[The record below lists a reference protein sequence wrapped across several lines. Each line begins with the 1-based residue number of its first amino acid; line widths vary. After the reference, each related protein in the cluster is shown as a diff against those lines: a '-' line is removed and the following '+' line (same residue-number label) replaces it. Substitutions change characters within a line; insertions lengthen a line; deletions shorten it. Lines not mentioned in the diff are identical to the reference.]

1 MPILDRTQLDP
12 SDKLHLLAKTLIC
25 QAHGN
30 ITSLANEFSIS
41 RKAVC
46 TARNALQTALNTLVS
61 DKKELDCIVS
71 VAVDKSQLRRSI
83 VALSITSANSI
94 RAIQEQIPIIYP
106 GCSVSF
112 GYIQG
117 VIIEAQKNAAVFN
130 KTVPLTNIENIAID
144 EMYSQGD
151 PVLAGIDLDNGYLFS
166 LSHETSRN
174 GETWA
179 RVLGEAKEQGMNPKH
194 VVKDGAK
201 GIAKGITMT
210 FDDIEQRDDAF
221 HAVYLASK
229 SRSKLEHRAY
239 RHITYEAVA
248 EKRCLKPSAAK
259 NNRSLAKSF
268 DWAKKK
274 CLDAIDRYTFA
285 SQAVQKIR
293 QAFCCIN
300 FKNGELI
307 TPDGALKLLTQ
318 AIELLRQT
326 EHRDCVSVALYLENR
341 LTGLTSA
348 TSALYQRLSA
358 LRCQYSDVVISL
370 TCRIIE
376 RKRKLK
382 KMNQWKRSEV
392 IIEMAGAYYLLKH
405 ELIDTEVTKVMS
417 KIEHLLQTR
426 HMASSAIEGFNA
438 TLRTYLYAR
447 KGVNQG
453 FLELFKAWYNLRNRR
468 NGPRKGLS
476 AYESLTGKCVN
487 DWLTL
492 IGFPPSPTIH

>member
-1 MPILDRTQLDP
+1 MPILDRTQLEP
-12 SDKLHLLAKTLIC
+12 SDKLHLLAKTLCC

-30 ITSLANEFSIS
+30 ITSLANDFSIS
-41 RKAVC
+41 RKAVYA
-46 TARNALQTALNTLVS
+46 ARDALQVALNALIS
-61 DKKELDCIVS
+61 DKEKSDCIIS
-71 VAVDKSQLRRSI
+71 VAVDKFQLRRAI

-94 RAIQEQIPIIYP
+94 RAIQDQIPIIYP

-117 VIIEAQKNAAVFN
+117 VIIEAQKNAALFN
-130 KTVPLTNIENIAID
+130 KTVPLANIKSIAID
-144 EMYSQGD
+144 EMFSQGD
-151 PVLAGIDLDNGYLFS
+151 PVLAGIDLDSGYLFS
-166 LSHETSRN
+166 LSHETSRD

-179 RVLGEAKEQGMNPKH
+179 RVLGEAKAQGMAPKH

-201 GIAKGITMT
+201 GIAKGIEIT
-210 FDDIEQRDDAF
+210 FDEIEQRDDAF

-229 SRSKLEHRAY
+229 ARLKLARKAY
-239 RHITYEAVA
+239 RYIDYEAKA
-248 EKRCLKPSAAK
+248 EKKHLKTSPENK
-259 NNRSLAKSF
+259 RSLAKSL
-268 DWAKKK
+268 DWAKKR
-274 CLDAIDRYTFA
+274 CTDAIERYTFA
-285 SQAVQKIR
+285 GQAVQKIR

-300 FKNGELI
+300 FKSGELM
-307 TPDGALKLLTQ
+307 TPDAAQRLLSQ
-318 AIELLRQT
+318 AIALLRKT
-326 EHRDCVSVALYLENR
+326 EHRDCESVARYLENR
-341 LTGLTSA
+341 LIGLTSA

-358 LRCQYSDVVISL
+358 LRCQYSDAVISL

-382 KMNQWKRSEV
+382 KMNPWKRRDV
-392 IIEMAGAYYLLKH
+392 TIEIAGAYYLLGR
-405 ELIDTEVTKVMS
+405 ELINTEITEIMR
-417 KIEHLLQTR
+417 KIEQLLHTR

-453 FLELFKAWYNLRNRR
+453 FLALFKAWYNLRERR
-468 NGPRKGLS
+468 NGQRKGVS

-492 IGFPPSPTIH
+492 LGFPPSKTAH